1 MSRRGLLLF
10 AAMSLIW
17 GVPYL
22 LIKVAVDEVGAAGLV
37 FWRTAIGAAV
47 LLPFALRR
55 RALGPAL
62 RRPWVLLAYA
72 GIEVMA
78 PWWLISDAERR
89 VSSSFAG
96 LVIAAVPLVGVLL
109 AWALQRERVGAV
121 RAAGLLVGLGGVG
134 ALLGLDVAGGADL
147 RSVAQLLTTAVCYA
161 AGPVIVTR
169 YLGGVPALGV
179 NALALSAAALTY
191 SPAAL
196 LHRPSALPGP
206 AALASVATL
215 GVLCTALALLFFF
228 ALIAEVG
235 PARAVVITYVNPAV
249 AVALGVW
256 LLGEP
261 LTTGILVGF
270 PLVLA
275 GSVLA
280 TWQRPAA
287 ATAPPA
293 EPVATRAA
301 PRPVDPKARLRGRH
315 RRRGGP
321 TGTSPGRP
329 PSR

>member
-1 MSRRGLLLF
+1 VSRRAVVLF
-10 AAMSLIW
+10 VAMSVIW

-22 LIKVAVDEVGAAGLV
+22 LIKVSVGEVGAAGLV

-47 LLPFALRR
+47 LLPFAVRR
-55 RALGPAL
+55 GALGPAL
-62 RRPWVLLAYA
+62 RRPGVLLAYA
-72 GIEVMA
+72 AVEVMA
-78 PWWLISDAERR
+78 PWWLISDAELR

-96 LVIAAVPLVGVLL
+96 LVIAAVPLVGVLI
-109 AWALQRERVGAV
+109 ARVVQGERVGGV
-121 RAAGLLVGLGGVG
+121 RATGLLVGLGGVG
-134 ALLGLDVAGGADL
+134 ALLGLDLAGGTDVRA
-147 RSVAQLLTTAVCYA
+147 VVQLLVTAVCYA

-179 NALALSAAALTY
+179 NALALSATAVVYL
-191 SPAAL
+191 PAARL
-196 LHRPSALPGP
+196 DRPATVPGP
-206 AALASVATL
+206 AALASVLTL
-215 GVLCTALALLFFF
+215 GVLCTALALVFFF
-228 ALIAEVG
+228 ALIAEIG

-249 AVALGVW
+249 AVGLGVA

-287 ATAPPA
+287 VTAPPA

-301 PRPVDPKARLRGRH
+301 PRARPGVSARGR
-315 RRRGGP
+315 RRPRGGR
-321 TGTSPGRP
+321 TGT
-329 PSR
+329 